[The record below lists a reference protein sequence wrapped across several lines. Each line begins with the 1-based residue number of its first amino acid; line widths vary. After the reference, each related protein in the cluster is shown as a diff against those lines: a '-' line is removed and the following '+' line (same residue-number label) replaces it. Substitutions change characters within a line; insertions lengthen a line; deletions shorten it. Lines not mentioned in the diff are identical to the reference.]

1 MIEHLLYIY
10 LISIIFSFIL
20 YIGVLVTLLV
30 YQHYVCY
37 GTHIH
42 TDAQT
47 ERQRYFFVD
56 VREKELKKFNLLFHW
71 MKFTKSTAEDIRIET
86 IT

>member
-1 MIEHLLYIY
+1 M
-10 LISIIFSFIL
+10 S
-20 YIGVLVTLLV
+20 VMV
-30 YQHYVCY
+30 
-37 GTHIH
+37 HIH